1 MSTYD
6 LLSDLPLEVDDYAL
20 EGLERDVSSGFTRAT
35 TVIRLRGGGEEG
47 IGEDVVYDTED
58 HIALQGA
65 GPVPSLAG
73 SWSLGDFCDRVEE
86 LDLFPIEPA
95 RGDVSRL

>member
-47 IGEDVVYDTED
+47 IGEDVVYLVT
-58 HIALQGA
+58 
-65 GPVPSLAG
+65 
-73 SWSLGDFCDRVEE
+73 
-86 LDLFPIEPA
+86 
-95 RGDVSRL
+95 GDVEDLNP